1 MQKSSDVF
9 SEKNS
14 ASVCGFRRLFCNFA
28 ASKFIFGMV
37 AVLFFAAGFIVGF
50 VLHVV
55 LTNVRL
61 VRRGY
66 DPRQVLGA

>member
-1 MQKSSDVF
+1 
-9 SEKNS
+9 
-14 ASVCGFRRLFCNFA
+14 
-28 ASKFIFGMV
+28 MV